1 MMTSSYFYK
10 ENSLCARKADGT
22 AVELH
27 SLTEGRDHGFY
38 IYSLDSIQNKINA
51 LKSSLGPLKNKIHY
65 ALKANSHPKILDL
78 FKKNGIGADVVSGGE
93 MNWAL
98 KHGFAPSDIIFSGVG
113 KSKTEI
119 RQAIEQD
126 IYQINVESLSEVSRI
141 GEIATELQK
150 KVRLGIRLNPNIKV
164 DTHPYITTGFRENKF
179 GIPEEQI
186 KKALQIIKK
195 NQPWLELQGISAHI
209 GSQIREISPMMDSA
223 KSLLTTYESLVR
235 QGVPL
240 KNLDIGGGVGI
251 NYLSE
256 DESDELAFLKTYG
269 EGLQSLLSQFPG
281 QLLTEPGRILVGR
294 SGILCTRV
302 EYIKDNGFKNFIVV
316 NSGMNHIMRP
326 SLYKAHHRI
335 LPLKPQL
342 KGAMKNFDVVG
353 PICESS
359 DVLGADRAM
368 ATPKEG
374 DWLAL
379 MDAGAYGMSM
389 ASTYNHHALPE
400 EVII

>member
-10 ENSLCARKADGT
+10 ENSLCARKSDGT
-22 AVELH
+22 AVELQ

-51 LKSSLGPLKNKIHY
+51 LKASLGPLKNKIHY
-65 ALKANSHPKILDL
+65 ALKANSHPKILEL

-251 NYLSE
+251 HYLSE

-269 EGLQSLLSQFPG
+269 EGLQSLLGQFPG

-294 SGILCTRV
+294 SGVLCTRV

-335 LPLKPQL
+335 LPLKPQVQ
-342 KGAMKNFDVVG
+342 GPIKNFDVVG